1 MLRSLVLLLLLLNL
15 GYFAW
20 SEGFLPLP
28 GLSPTPHTEPLRL
41 QRQLSPQAIAVLS
54 ESEAAAVVAQAAASA
69 PVPKVCLEAGLF
81 DESQAQALRAVLQT
95 GLPSGS
101 WSLEPVTLPARW
113 IVYMGRFDDAAAL
126 GKKRDELHAMNVQFE
141 ALHNATLE
149 PGLSLGS
156 ASNQAAAN
164 QLLNQLAARGV
175 RTAKVLQEQPEG
187 KGQLL
192 RLAQVDD
199 ALKAQLEALK
209 APLAGRTLGP
219 CTPH

>member
-1 MLRSLVLLLLLLNL
+1 
-15 GYFAW
+15 
-20 SEGFLPLP
+20 
-28 GLSPTPHTEPLRL
+28 
-41 QRQLSPQAIAVLS
+41 
-54 ESEAAAVVAQAAASA
+54 
-69 PVPKVCLEAGLF
+69 
-81 DESQAQALRAVLQT
+81 
-95 GLPSGS
+95 
-101 WSLEPVTLPARW
+101 
-113 IVYMGRFDDAAAL
+113 MGRFDDAAAL

-164 QLLNQLAARGV
+164 LLLNQLTARGV
-175 RTAKVLQEQPEG
+175 RTAKVLQAQPEG

>member
-20 SEGFLPLP
+20 SEGYLPLP

-81 DESQAQALRAVLQT
+81 DDTQAQALRTVLQS

-101 WSLEPVTLPARW
+101 WSLDPVTLPARW
-113 IVYMGRFDDAAAL
+113 IVYMGRFDDQAAVA
-126 GKKRDELHAMNVQFE
+126 KKRDELRAKNVSFE
-141 ALHNATLE
+141 ALHSATLE

-156 ASNQAAAN
+156 APSQAAAN
-164 QLLNQLAARGV
+164 LLLNQLAARGV

-192 RLAQVDD
+192 RLAQADD
-199 ALKAQLEALK
+199 ALRAQFDALK
-209 APLAGRTLGP
+209 APLAGRNLGP